1 MEILITAVVVSAL
14 NVACFFIGARI
25 GQQVDR
31 GEKIQM
37 PVINPMQMF
46 REKQDKKEANKEQ
59 KRLETILENIER
71 YDGTDSGQQDIPR

>member
-25 GQQVDR
+25 GQRVDR

-46 REKQDKKEANKEQ
+46 REKQDKKEADKEQ

>member
-46 REKQDKKEANKEQ
+46 REKQDKKEADKEQ